1 MNELEEISFYELF
14 IMMSKGW
21 KTILITTFIAFVF
34 SIGLYI
40 FFNQPTFELQTKSSI
55 SFNQNQYTDL
65 GEYTYPYTKS
75 EDFIK
80 LLKDE
85 DYIAFL
91 TTKTNLEKS
100 VILNSISY
108 TVKDFNNFVI
118 KVSNSNIETVN
129 IILKVLKENNENY
142 LNYYLSKEA
151 LVNLSLSKSLRL
163 KSLNKNLIDVNKII
177 SYLESKLDETRLYLG
192 SNINPEYSS
201 LLNVLEIRKTI
212 RKELEYSISD
222 IEESIKIIDAFNNQ
236 TLTFQDYIGLDS
248 KLLISELELKYDEEQ
263 SQDIFR
269 FNAKVLFPIACLFGI
284 MLGIFIV
291 IFERYWTSSSQK
303 KFNKQIY

>member
-201 LLNVLEIRKTI
+201 LLNVLEVRKTI

>member
-34 SIGLYI
+34 SIVLYI

-55 SFNQNQYTDL
+55 NFNQNQYTDL

-151 LVNLSLSKSLRL
+151 LANLSLSKSLRL
-163 KSLNKNLIDVNKII
+163 KSLNKSLIDVNKII

-201 LLNVLEIRKTI
+201 LLNVLEVRKTI

-222 IEESIKIIDAFNNQ
+222 IEESIKIIEAFHNQ
-236 TLTFQDYIGLDS
+236 SLTFQDYIVLDS
-248 KLLISELELKYDEEQ
+248 KLLISELELNYDEEQ
-263 SQDIFR
+263 SLDIYR